1 MLLPTNL
8 HDFSLQ
14 FTCYR
19 RPILRKNRIIP
30 AKTHHLLNVSLVQKM
45 RKSLIINLL
54 SKPLKISPIPG
65 TWTRWL
71 KKRPA
76 FVLKSCGHE
85 KFFQEECSVWP
96 ENNKVSLF
104 KKKSCVQTTAGR
116 LLVKTEHRVVS
127 RRLDIR
133 MS

>member
-1 MLLPTNL
+1 MLLPTIL

-19 RPILRKNRIIP
+19 RPFLRKNRIFS

-45 RKSLIINLL
+45 HKSLIINLL
-54 SKPLKISPIPG
+54 SKSLKISHILG

-71 KKRPA
+71 KKTSGIC
-76 FVLKSCGHE
+76 VKKLKPRKIFSRRMFCLAW
-85 KFFQEECSVWP
+85 KQQSFIV
-96 ENNKVSLF
+96 

-116 LLVKTEHRVVS
+116 LLVKPAHRVVS